1 MELWIRSQNRE
12 ILTKVNNLRLF
23 YSKYENVFVI
33 EDYDDLGI
41 YKSKERALEVLDEI
55 SNKIKN
61 QFILKEK
68 TILKPEDLLKHKRWL
83 EYEYNNDFIVQ
94 DESYEIHP
102 INSGIVYYEM
112 PEE

>member
-1 MELWIRSQNRE
+1 M
-12 ILTKVNNLRLF
+12 
-23 YSKYENVFVI
+23 
-33 EDYDDLGI
+33 
-41 YKSKERALEVLDEI
+41 
-55 SNKIKN
+55 
-61 QFILKEK
+61 
-68 TILKPEDLLKHKRWL
+68 EDLLKHKRWL